1 MKEIEIGN
9 VKQMSRTGGA
19 LVAKNATALSAM
31 MTPFKDRELDV
42 AIKIITCSSERIRL
56 PEAPWQ

>member
-1 MKEIEIGN
+1 
-9 VKQMSRTGGA
+9 
-19 LVAKNATALSAM
+19 

-56 PEAPWQ
+56 SGVRVNIPDNGVCQHQTAPSRGSLAIGLPDVH

>member
-31 MTPFKDRELDV
+31 LLCTINVLD
-42 AIKIITCSSERIRL
+42 
-56 PEAPWQ
+56 